1 MQAATPDHGAT
12 STTDKALEA
21 GYADLM
27 LDQRRA
33 VFPDVAAAMAS
44 F

>member
-1 MQAATPDHGAT
+1 MQAVAPDNGAA

-21 GYADLM
+21 RCANLM

>member
-1 MQAATPDHGAT
+1 MQAVAPDHGAT

-27 LDQRRA
+27 LDQRLTI
-33 VFPDVAAAMAS
+33 FPDVAAAVAS
-44 F
+44 S